1 MKSKAIKWLS
11 AQVQPTTTKAELD
24 VIDFLKKLVRDYKVP
39 EKNTEKEQYIDELFA
54 KFYKV
59 YIRKGAREQA
69 LKTFRKKLIK
79 LKTKD
84 EILDKARKIAK
95 LYVVSANEWRERE
108 TEKQFIPL
116 CSSWLNANVPD

>member
-1 MKSKAIKWLS
+1 MKTKAIKWLNS
-11 AQVQPTTTKAELD
+11 KITDDTTKAELD

-39 EKNTEKEQYIDELFA
+39 EKNTEKEQYIDELFT

-59 YIRKGAREQA
+59 YCRHSARQQG

-79 LKTKD
+79 LKTNE

-95 LYVVSANEWRERE
+95 LYSQQREELEARDLE
-108 TEKQFIPL
+108 YRPMI
-116 CSSWLNANVPD
+116 SSWLNQNVPD